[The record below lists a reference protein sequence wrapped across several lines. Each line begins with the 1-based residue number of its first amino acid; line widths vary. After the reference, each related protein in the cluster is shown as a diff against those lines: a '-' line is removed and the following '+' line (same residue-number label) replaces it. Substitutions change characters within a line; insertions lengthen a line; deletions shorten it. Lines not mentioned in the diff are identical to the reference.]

1 MAVLFDRPVFVV
13 DRFVHRILP
22 PAWAKTRLARM
33 IRDRDADLAHVVGVV
48 RLAERVAQ
56 PGRCIEESAGI
67 RCTGH
72 IPRVYLDAD
81 DVIAR
86 RDNGLPIGPVQHKVL
101 AAQPLL
107 VLIRLTDA
115 GSLGPPYRRRI
126 APRAPTARA
135 G

>member
-1 MAVLFDRPVFVV
+1 MLRPDMILVSSPALFDRPVFVV

-22 PAWAKTRLARM
+22 TAWAKTRLARM

-56 PGRCIEESAGI
+56 PGRCIEESAGV

-72 IPRVYLDAD
+72 IPRGYLDAD

-86 RDNGLPIGPVQHKVL
+86 RDNGFATGSGQHAGP
-101 AAQPLL
+101 APQPP
-107 VLIRLTDA
+107 VVPNRATRPRVP
-115 GSLGPPYRRRI
+115 GSRYP
-126 APRAPTARA
+126 
-135 G
+135 